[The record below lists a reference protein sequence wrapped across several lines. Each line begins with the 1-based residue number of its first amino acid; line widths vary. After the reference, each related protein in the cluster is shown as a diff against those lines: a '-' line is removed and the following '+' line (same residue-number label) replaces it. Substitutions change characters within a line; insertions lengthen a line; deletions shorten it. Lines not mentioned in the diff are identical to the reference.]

1 MRMKWIC
8 AKPIRVLSAIGV
20 FLACF
25 CYAYVYYKYL
35 YVNGGILSVSA
46 ASQYPVKFMLQ
57 AVIVN
62 APILVILFMAVI
74 TLGKRALESFDLKVP
89 KKSAQI
95 IVSVLGVLYVASL
108 VRQLIVHDDN
118 IAVLL
123 KWIYYLVF
131 VAFLEEFEFRALIPA
146 FLKERFN
153 KYVEWLLPN
162 VLFACSHL
170 LIPMIQGKSVSELFL
185 ILLNS
190 ISGYVLLG
198 IFWEWC
204 KRKSGSLWV
213 GVLIHAI
220 MDFGL

>member
-1 MRMKWIC
+1 MRRKWIC

-95 IVSVLGVLYVASL
+95 IVSVLGVL
-108 VRQLIVHDDN
+108 
-118 IAVLL
+118 
-123 KWIYYLVF
+123 F

>member
-62 APILVILFMAVI
+62 APILVILFVAVI

-95 IVSVLGVLYVASL
+95 IVSVLGVLY
-108 VRQLIVHDDN
+108 
-118 IAVLL
+118 
-123 KWIYYLVF
+123 